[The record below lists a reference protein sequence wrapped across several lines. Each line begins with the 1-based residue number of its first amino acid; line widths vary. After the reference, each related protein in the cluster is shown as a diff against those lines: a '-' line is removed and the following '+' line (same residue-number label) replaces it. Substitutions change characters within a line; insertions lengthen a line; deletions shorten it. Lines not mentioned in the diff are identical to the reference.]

1 MSTFLGLLKLF
12 WIFFKISI
20 VTFGGGYAMMPMI
33 FQEMTANNYLTEDQ
47 LFQFVGIAESTP
59 GPFAI
64 NIATFAGFE
73 TFGFLGAVVATLAV
87 VLPSFLIILFIAAIS
102 EKFIHH
108 PIVKS
113 VLNVIK
119 PAIIGFI
126 LAAAIRVTVKATI
139 GSWQEFDI
147 SWQAIVIFTT
157 MIVLSSVFNKKFPPI
172 VLILLS
178 GLMGLGLYLL

>member
-1 MSTFLGLLKLF
+1 MTTLLGLLKLF
-12 WIFFKISI
+12 WIFFKISL
-20 VTFGGGYAMMPMI
+20 VTFGGGYAMMPLI

-73 TFGFLGAVVATLAV
+73 TFGVLGAIVATLGV

-102 EKFIHH
+102 ERFIHH
-108 PIVKS
+108 PAVKS
-113 VLNVIK
+113 VLNVLK

-139 GSWQEFDI
+139 GSWQEFAI
-147 SWQAIVIFTT
+147 SWQAIVIFIS
-157 MIVLSSVFNKKFPPI
+157 MGVLSSLLKKKFPPI
-172 VLILLS
+172 LLILVS
-178 GLMGLGLYLL
+178 GLMGLGLYLI